1 MQIGAKSTQYLVF
14 FSVLLAGCASLCCSQ
29 GKSSLV
35 IDKLSKNPKLSPPE
49 DVLRDFREGKAA
61 TRVIV
66 NLRDP
71 AGSDRRRDFKDM
83 AARRQLQQDVKALQD
98 RVINSLDQGDVRITN
113 RFTYIFGFSA
123 EVTLSGLQA
132 LVDNPHV
139 LSIQADS
146 VVQAH

>member
-1 MQIGAKSTQYLVF
+1 MSA
-14 FSVLLAGCASLCCSQ
+14 LAAGFASLCCSQ
-29 GKSSLV
+29 GKR
-35 IDKLSKNPKLSPPE
+35 IDHIEGLAKSPKLRPSEP
-49 DVLRDFREGKAA
+49 VLRAFREGKSA

-71 AGSDRRRDFKDM
+71 AGREVRRDFKDM

-98 RVINSLDQGDVRITN
+98 RVISALDRGDVRITN

-123 EVTLSGLQA
+123 EITLSGLQA
-132 LVDNPHV
+132 LVENPHV
-139 LSIQADS
+139 ISIQADR